1 MKSRHAALRSM
12 IRASLVVALAFG
24 LTIFTGLTS
33 HAGTTPTPT
42 ATPATPTSTPTAA
55 PTTPTPTS
63 TPTAAPTTPT
73 PTAAPSTPP
82 PSPTSSPTAPPTATP
97 SAPPTACDVTWGVTS
112 ITTIG
117 KSNSPTN
124 NLKVSHLITGNIIDP
139 DSLCP
144 AGETCTAQR
153 IPVCTGT
160 EVIIDIT
167 GSTDNTNIGKG
178 NIFCDDGSRCS
189 VGSMI
194 FTEKYLS
201 VSDDGTDSD
210 RITLLPQ

>member
-1 MKSRHAALRSM
+1 MKFRQSALRSI

-24 LTIFTGLTS
+24 LTIFTELTS
-33 HAGTTPTPT
+33 HAGSTPTPT
-42 ATPATPTSTPTAA
+42 ATPTASATSLPG
-55 PTTPTPTS
+55 
-63 TPTAAPTTPT
+63 TPT
-73 PTAAPSTPP
+73 PTASPSTP
-82 PSPTSSPTAPPTATP
+82 TSTPTAPPTATP
-97 SAPPTACDVTWGVTS
+97 SAPPTECDAIWGVTS

-124 NLKVSHLITGNIIDP
+124 TAKVSHLITGNIIDP

-144 AGETCTAQR
+144 ANGTCTAQR
-153 IPVCTGT
+153 IPVCTET

-178 NIFCDDGSRCS
+178 NILCPEGSSRCT

-201 VSDDGTDSD
+201 VSPDGKDSD

>member
-1 MKSRHAALRSM
+1 MKIRQTALRSM

-24 LTIFTGLTS
+24 LTISTGLTS
-33 HAGTTPTPT
+33 HAGI
-42 ATPATPTSTPTAA
+42 
-55 PTTPTPTS
+55 TPTPTS
-63 TPTAAPTTPT
+63 IPSATPTALPGTPT

-97 SAPPTACDVTWGVTS
+97 SAPPTACDAIWGVTS

-124 NLKVSHLITGNIIDP
+124 NLKVSHLITGNIVDP

-144 AGETCTAQR
+144 ADKTCTAQR
-153 IPVCTGT
+153 IPVCAGT
-160 EVIIDIT
+160 VVIIDIT
-167 GSTDNTNIGKG
+167 GSTNNTNIGKG
-178 NIFCDDGSRCS
+178 NLFCDGSRCS

-201 VSDDGTDSD
+201 VSGDGTDSD
-210 RITLLPQ
+210 RITLLPK